1 MIKAAYYVG
10 QEKELMIMDLA
21 SLTTETRNERT
32 SHLDE
37 MSIHEFAETMNS
49 EDQTVAVSVH
59 NALPAIEQSIA
70 TIAARFKRGGR
81 LFYIGAGTSGR
92 LGVLDAA
99 ECVPTFGTDPEMV
112 QGLIAGGMSAM
123 TVAVEGAED
132 DPELA
137 VKDLRSHQLG
147 TNDTVV
153 GIAASG
159 RTPYV
164 VGGLDY
170 AHEIGAATI
179 SLACN
184 TNAVISRHAQTAIE
198 VPVGPEVLTGST
210 RLKAGTAQ
218 KLVLNMLSTGSMV
231 QIGKVYG
238 NLMVDVRPTNEK
250 LVERSQRIIMQATDT
265 SSETAAKAFRES
277 GENVKLAI
285 VMVLTGL
292 GPDEAAQKLSDADGF
307 IGRVKVD

>member
-1 MIKAAYYVG
+1 
-10 QEKELMIMDLA
+10 MDLA
-21 SLTTETRNERT
+21 SLTTESRNERT
-32 SHLDE
+32 TYLDQ
-37 MSIHEFAETMNS
+37 MSIHEFAETMNA
-49 EDQTVAVSVH
+49 EDRTVADSVH
-59 NALPAIEQSIA
+59 RALPAIEQAIA
-70 TIAARFKRGGR
+70 RIAQTFKQGGR

-99 ECVPTFGTDPEMV
+99 ECVPTFGTEPSMV

-132 DPELA
+132 NLKLA
-137 VKDLRSHQLG
+137 ADDLAERRLADV
-147 TNDTVV
+147 DTVV

-170 AHEIGAATI
+170 AAETGAGTI

-184 TNAVISRHAQTAIE
+184 AGALISDHAQINIE

-218 KLVLNMLSTGSMV
+218 KMVLNMLSTGAMV

-238 NLMVDVRPTNEK
+238 NLMVDVRPTNAK
-250 LVERSQRIIMQATDT
+250 LIERSQRIIMQATDCT
-265 SSETAAKAFRES
+265 QDVATNAFKEA

-292 GPDEAAQKLSDADGF
+292 DRATAAERLAQAEGF
-307 IGRVKVD
+307 IGRIKTN